1 MRKKCLEQWV
11 EQIFQ
16 LLSDTSMK
24 IVQREIMKQLG
35 TVLNSLN
42 QGQRWKQ
49 PMDQDMEREQA
60 VNIYNDLQKLDL
72 HNFD

>member
-1 MRKKCLEQWV
+1 
-11 EQIFQ
+11 
-16 LLSDTSMK
+16 
-24 IVQREIMKQLG
+24 MKQLG